1 MADLHPQLVLRLR
14 GRPQP
19 SFGNFVATGNEEVV
33 AAVRALAPG
42 DALWLWGAP
51 GVGRSH
57 LLLAAAR
64 CAGRYA
70 SLAAGAR
77 PALLDGLE
85 EASLV
90 AIDDLDAALP
100 DRALEVALFRLVNEL
115 RARRGRLLIAASA
128 PPRRVETH
136 LADLASRFR
145 QAAVYEVRG
154 LPDAALG
161 ALLERRA
168 AELGTR
174 LPGALIGWILR
185 RFPRDPAALT
195 AVVDTL
201 DEAAARA
208 RRPPSVALARSV
220 FG

>member
-128 PPRRVETH
+128 PPRRVET
-136 LADLASRFR
+136 
-145 QAAVYEVRG
+145 
-154 LPDAALG
+154 
-161 ALLERRA
+161 
-168 AELGTR
+168 ELGTR